1 MRWLEFWAGRS
12 VNHTH
17 FALHP
22 FLFKM
27 EKQCKVAAQHE
38 RRGTL
43 TFLTQEENTS
53 KIRKQCLNSKMGA
66 LLQVRSLCSCTC
78 LVVKINQNKTN
89 TTQPPKFKKQTNKKP
104 RKQQTGNKQ
113 GLFAPQESFG
123 FCKGLWVAPLPNR
136 RPFFKALKQPLSQS
150 YWGDPISFV

>member
-53 KIRKQCLNSKMGA
+53 KIREQCLNSKMGA

-89 TTQPPKFKKQTNKKP
+89 TTQPPKFKKQTKN
-104 RKQQTGNKQ
+104 QQNNKQ
-113 GLFAPQESFG
+113 EISKDCLHPKNLLASARGSGWTPSP
-123 FCKGLWVAPLPNR
+123 KGDHSSKL
-136 RPFFKALKQPLSQS
+136 
-150 YWGDPISFV
+150 